1 MEVAATKGC
10 RDFPAPKDPAD
21 LSTYS
26 SSSAASTSTYDT
38 TSTTTATTPT
48 TTTPAATGGD
58 TNGDGYPDNAYAPG
72 IQGNGGN

>member
-26 SSSAASTSTYDT
+26 SSSSSSSTYDT
-38 TSTTTATTPT
+38 TSTTTDPAATTA
-48 TTTPAATGGD
+48 TTTPAPTGD